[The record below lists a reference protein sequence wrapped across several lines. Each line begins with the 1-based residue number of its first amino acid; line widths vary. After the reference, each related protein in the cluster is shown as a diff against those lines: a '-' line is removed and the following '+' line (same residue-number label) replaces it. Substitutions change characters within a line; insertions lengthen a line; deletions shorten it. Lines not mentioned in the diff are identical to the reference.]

1 MEEER
6 EIDLYLAEQEFCE
19 EMCEEVE
26 RLYVESAVPAATEPP
41 VTKPSATELAAALA
55 AEPVSAAIKSRRPP
69 SPTPQLRTMRQRRA
83 RVCHL

>member
-26 RLYVESAVPAATEPP
+26 RLYVESAVPAATEPL
-41 VTKPSATELAAALA
+41 VTKPSA
-55 AEPVSAAIKSRRPP
+55 AEPVSAAIKPSSRGRE
-69 SPTPQLRTMRQRRA
+69 
-83 RVCHL
+83 

>member
-55 AEPVSAAIKSRRPP
+55 PHAP
-69 SPTPQLRTMRQRRA
+69 A
-83 RVCHL
+83 RVAARAHSPPAGSD